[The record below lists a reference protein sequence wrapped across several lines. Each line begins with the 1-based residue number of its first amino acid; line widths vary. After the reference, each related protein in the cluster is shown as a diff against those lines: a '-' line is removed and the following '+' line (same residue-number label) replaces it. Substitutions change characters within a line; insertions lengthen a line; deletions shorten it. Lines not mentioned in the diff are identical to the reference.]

1 VSISTQ
7 ELQVLRALRAGS
19 QTTDDLREL
28 GIRQPA
34 TRIFYLR
41 EAGYVIESRYT
52 TRGRPARRIVAYFLV
67 KDIGSH

>member
-1 VSISTQ
+1 MSVSTQ
-7 ELQVLRALRAGS
+7 ELQALYALRAVS

-41 EAGYVIESRYT
+41 EAGYDIESRYT
-52 TRGRPARRIVAYFLV
+52 TRGIPARRIVEYFLV
-67 KDIGSH
+67 KDIGAH